1 MQAHEEQTKKIVKL
15 LFIRPSST
23 CTAWYNQNWHV
34 PLSRGKRLINR
45 RNMVKCLAGHGYYCH
60 TETTMK
66 GEKGREGEYSLPY
79 PRTRAYAHSRVY
91 RKSSFASAG
100 RGKTLMSTATS
111 VDRITASEAQEGRNV
126 YFKTCD
132 SGPFLLFVGGI
143 DQHWEDHAGPIS

>member
-1 MQAHEEQTKKIVKL
+1 
-15 LFIRPSST
+15 
-23 CTAWYNQNWHV
+23 
-34 PLSRGKRLINR
+34 
-45 RNMVKCLAGHGYYCH
+45 
-60 TETTMK
+60 MK
-66 GEKGREGEYSLPY
+66 GEKGREGEYSPH

-111 VDRITASEAQEGRNV
+111 VDRITASETREERYD

-143 DQHWEDHAGPIS
+143 DQHREDNAGPIS